1 MLQAWQEIDP
11 IIIVKAFKKCCISN
25 ALDGFEDDVLFENE
39 SDSESEIDPFADIS
53 SDENDHSDI

>member
-25 ALDGFEDDVLFENE
+25 ALDGSEDDVQFENE